1 MWGRLRL
8 RIPLLHL
15 DLDVGWV
22 SFPIATP
29 CTGTVY
35 PQNIIVVIDP
45 QNIDFHEIARRGDVD
60 VMEAFLDAGL
70 NPSLIN
76 ENGHSLLMI
85 AAYNEQAG
93 MVDLL
98 AARGADVDSP
108 DNSGNTPV
116 MGLCFKG
123 YPEIVARLLG
133 LGADP
138 NASNNAGATAL
149 MMAVM
154 FGQREIAEMLLKH
167 GADVEARD
175 ASGRTA
181 ADIARMNGLPEFVEL
196 LEAR

>member
-1 MWGRLRL
+1 MRQFSHR
-8 RIPLLHL
+8 RP
-15 DLDVGWV
+15 V
-22 SFPIATP
+22 
-29 CTGTVY
+29 CRTVY
-35 PQNIIVVIDP
+35 PQDSFVAMVP
-45 QNIDFHEIARRGDVD
+45 QNIDFHVIARRGDVD
-60 VMEAFLDAGL
+60 VREAFLDAGL

-123 YPEIVARLLG
+123 DRQTVARLLG